1 MWRVVI
7 RPWLLRP
14 PVFGFGDTRDFSGVV
29 RVTSTKSATLEPRR
43 PGVVGLYLRIPMTC
57 VRPYSSGLS
66 EQVDAVAVGHG
77 HDGALRV
84 RAAARPVARPTLLAN
99 TVDRVDAR
107 DLYLEYLLDRDLD
120 LGLVRRRIDEERVLV
135 LVEECVALLA
145 DDRREQDV
153 VVVANLEGGA
163 HLPASSSVA
172 LAAFLVLGSAL
183 SALGSDAFSAFA
195 GFSAFSALAGFS
207 AFAGFSSAT
216 ASTAATASAS
226 VEVATALADLPPC
239 WPATNASSAL
249 VVKTTDSLTMT
260 SYTLSWST
268 AIAWTPARLRRL
280 SQATSSSRCRTTIAE
295 R

>member
-1 MWRVVI
+1 
-7 RPWLLRP
+7 
-14 PVFGFGDTRDFSGVV
+14 
-29 RVTSTKSATLEPRR
+29 
-43 PGVVGLYLRIPMTC
+43 MTG

-107 DLYLEYLLDRDLD
+107 DRDLEHLLDRDLD

-145 DDRREQDV
+145 DDRRTQDV
-153 VVVANLEGGA
+153 VVVANLEGVA

-172 LAAFLVLGSAL
+172 LAAFLALLEAAPLVFGSAWT
-183 SALGSDAFSAFA
+183 LG
-195 GFSAFSALAGFS
+195 SAFSALAGFS

-239 WPATNASSAL
+239 WPATNASRAL
-249 VVKTTDSLTMT
+249 VVKTTDSLTIT

-280 SQATSSSRCRTTIAE
+280 SQATSSSRCS
-295 R
+295 

>member
-1 MWRVVI
+1 MI

-66 EQVDAVAVGHG
+66 EQVDAVAVCHG

-84 RAAARPVARPTLLAN
+84 RAAPRPVARPTLLAN

-107 DLYLEYLLDRDLD
+107 DSDLEHLLDRDLD

-145 DDRREQDV
+145 DDRREQHV
-153 VVVANLEGGA
+153 VVVANLEGVA
-163 HLPASSSVA
+163 HLSASSSVA
-172 LAAFLVLGSAL
+172 LAAFLALLEAAPLVFGSAF
-183 SALGSDAFSAFA
+183 SALGSEAFSAFA
-195 GFSAFSALAGFS
+195 GFSAFSA
-207 AFAGFSSAT
+207 FARFSSAT
-216 ASTAATASAS
+216 ASPAATASAS
-226 VEVATALADLPPC
+226 VDVATALADLPPC
-239 WPATNASSAL
+239 W
-249 VVKTTDSLTMT
+249 
-260 SYTLSWST
+260 
-268 AIAWTPARLRRL
+268 
-280 SQATSSSRCRTTIAE
+280 
-295 R
+295 

>member
-1 MWRVVI
+1 MI

-66 EQVDAVAVGHG
+66 EQVDAVAVCHG

-84 RAAARPVARPTLLAN
+84 RAAPRPVARPTLLAN

-107 DLYLEYLLDRDLD
+107 DSDLEHFLDRDLD

-145 DDRREQDV
+145 DDRRKQDV
-153 VVVANLEGGA
+153 VVVANLEGVA
-163 HLPASSSVA
+163 HLSASSSVA
-172 LAAFLVLGSAL
+172 LAAFLVFGSAL
-183 SALGSDAFSAFA
+183 TFSALGSAAFSAFA
-195 GFSAFSALAGFS
+195 GFSTLSALAGFS